1 MKEKIVKEKIKKS
14 LNNFANKNYY
24 LNAVHLFETLGYK
37 SDLKVKFGNDSVNE
51 FMNIYIEDNSNFRK
65 EKALFDKW
73 KEVPLLFQI
82 TQNELSVSGQIAIF
96 KVNEFDRNEYM
107 SYAFL
112 FIELQK
118 GNYTRGNLSTITREI
133 NKNFKMPVMIL
144 FKVNNKL
151 TFSIINR
158 RPNKVQKDKDV
169 LEKVTLIKDIDIK
182 NPHRAHIEI
191 LYDLSLEKLAEENN
205 IKNFLDL
212 HNAWQ
217 NILKTSELNRK
228 FYKELSDWYAW
239 ALTKVNF
246 PKLEKNTQE
255 DSNSIALIRLIT
267 RIIFI
272 WFMKERKLIPN
283 NFFKKDYL
291 NTILKFEDT
300 NESTYY
306 KAILQNLFFATLN
319 QEKDKRDFRKDNGN
333 YNATTLYRY
342 KKYFTISKNEVLKI
356 FKVIPFL
363 NGGLFDCLD
372 KPHPTKKGKQGGD
385 AIIRIDGF
393 SEKTDNLIK
402 IPDILFLLDSELE
415 VNLNDFY
422 GTKNRKY
429 EVTGLLEILKK
440 YKFTVEESTPIEEE
454 IALDPELLGQV
465 FEKLLASY
473 NLETKVTV
481 RKSTGSYYTPRAI
494 VNYLVDESIKSAIAT
509 KVEQNLKNV
518 TSDDIKTGLEILFS
532 YTEKEHAF
540 NDEEITEIIKTI
552 SEMKI
557 IDPACGSGAFPMG
570 ILHKFVFILNKL
582 DPNNI
587 KWKEAQRAKA
597 INETDKAY
605 QMGDKKERH
614 YRLSEIEE
622 TFNKTTSDYG
632 RKLFLIEN
640 CIFGVD
646 KYPIATQISKLRFF
660 ISLLVDEKIDK
671 TKPNWNIKP
680 MPNLETKF
688 VTANTLIGLKKP
700 DQAMKLFEN
709 SKIKNLK
716 IDIEKIRRKNFS
728 AKTPTT
734 KKKYHK
740 QDKQK
745 RQELAIELTAIF
757 DQELKKRVNNSKE
770 TQEINYYKSLIEKKG
785 HTFEYEKE
793 INKRNEILNEIK
805 NNYESKT
812 YKIAQ
817 QLANWDPYDQNMSS
831 NFFDKEWMFG
841 VKDGFDI
848 VIGNPPY
855 IGEKGNK
862 EIFTPLKESSLG
874 KRYYQGK
881 MDVFYFFFHLALDL
895 SNNGVIAFI
904 TTNYYLTAT
913 GAKNLRN
920 DFKDR
925 ASILKI
931 INFGEFKIFESAS
944 GQHNMI
950 TILEK
955 GYDPEKQVWVAKVNR
970 KGYLKNNNEI
980 VQKILSGT
988 DEKTE
993 YYEQTNKN
1001 VYYEKDNYIGFWPK
1015 EYSAIFKKIVII
1027 SDILDE
1033 VADVNQGIVTGGD
1046 KINIKVL
1053 ETEKLDENQIG
1064 KGLFVLEDNEIIEFK
1079 IEKKLCKPFFK
1090 NSEINRFQT
1099 KQETTQNLLFISK
1112 EFKNEDDFKLK
1123 YPNAFK
1129 HLLKFKKT
1137 MISRRIKLNENPE
1150 QWFTLNRGTSHPII
1164 FENSKIVAP
1173 QRSKTNT
1180 FGYNDIPWYAAS
1192 DVFFITHPQ
1201 KNYNL
1206 KYILG
1211 IINSKLLYNWL
1222 YYRGKRKGEN
1232 LELTAKPLKE
1242 IPIAKAKETQQNS
1255 IIKVVDE
1262 IISLKKAG
1270 KDTKKLEDKI
1280 DLMVYKLYELTYEE
1294 VKIVDPDFLMSKEE
1308 YENE

>member
-133 NKNFKMPVMIL
+133 NKNFKMPIMIL

-151 TFSIINR
+151 TFSIINH
-158 RPNKVQKDKDV
+158 RPNKVQKDKNV

-246 PKLEKNTQE
+246 PKLEKHTQE

-429 EVTGLLEILKK
+429 KVTGLLEILKK

-481 RKSTGSYYTPRAI
+481 RKSTGSYYTPREI
-494 VNYLVDESIKSAIAT
+494 VNYMVDESLKSAIAT

-540 NDEEITEIIKTI
+540 NDEEVTEIIKTI

-745 RQELAIELTAIF
+745 RQELAIELTDIF

-904 TTNYYLTAT
+904 TTNYYLTAM
-913 GAKNLRN
+913 GAKKLRQ
-920 DFKDR
+920 DFKKR
-925 ASILKI
+925 AIIRNLINFNELKI
-931 INFGEFKIFESAS
+931 FKSAL

-950 TILEK
+950 TILQKGQEENAIGETCITQRQGFATPELLQQIFNGKDIDTQYYKVSQKDLYDGDEFYIRINGLEADNNSPKNFILYKMKEK
-955 GYDPEKQVWVAKVNR
+955 PKNQLIDLTNINSGCDITISKITNKHLEKFEGDFQYGDGVFVIT
-970 KGYLKNNNEI
+970 NNELKLI
-980 VQKILSGT
+980 GLK
-988 DEKTE
+988 D
-993 YYEQTNKN
+993 YEFTLIKDFIKN
-1001 VYYEKDNYIGFWPK
+1001 
-1015 EYSAIFKKIVII
+1015 
-1027 SDILDE
+1027 SDISPYL
-1033 VADVNQGIVTGGD
+1033 
-1046 KINIKVL
+1046 INL
-1053 ETEKLDENQIG
+1053 SDYKLIYIRWD
-1064 KGLFVLEDNEIIEFK
+1064 DN
-1079 IEKKLCKPFFK
+1079 
-1090 NSEINRFQT
+1090 
-1099 KQETTQNLLFISK
+1099 IS
-1112 EFKNEDDFKLK
+1112 K
-1123 YPNAFK
+1123 YPNLK
-1129 HLLKFKKT
+1129 THLLKFKEILIDQVHRYEEDYPWYALHRPRKQS
-1137 MISRRIKLNENPE
+1137 IFDSNE
-1150 QWFTLNRGTSHPII
+1150 
-1164 FENSKIVAP
+1164 KILVP
-1173 QRSKTNT
+1173 YRSKTNV
-1180 FGYNDIPWYAAS
+1180 FGYSNKSVYSSRDIFY
-1192 DVFFITHPQ
+1192 IT
-1201 KNYNL
+1201 KKDRNYSL
-1206 KYILG
+1206 KFLLG
-1211 IINSKLLYNWL
+1211 LLNSKLIYFWLYNK
-1222 YYRGKRKGEN
+1222 GKRKGET
-1232 LELTAKPLKE
+1232 LELYQRPLSE
-1242 IPIAKAKETQQNS
+1242 IPIKEISPKMQEPF
-1255 IIKVVDE
+1255 IKLVDQ
-1262 IISLKKAG
+1262 ILINKKAG
-1270 KDTKKLEDKI
+1270 KDTQKLEDKI

-1294 VKIVDPDFLMSKEE
+1294 VKIVDPDFWMSEEE
-1308 YENE
+1308 YENK